1 MPKGARLSV
10 SRQPQ
15 EVTASPLPEAGLAK
29 ASKSAGWIT
38 EIAYLPFSYGGPS
51 FWPWLNARIGVQY
64 TFFNKFDGATTNFNG
79 NGRNAHNNNTLFVY
93 TWIAF

>member
-1 MPKGARLSV
+1 VNLLAIARSH
-10 SRQPQ
+10 SFATEGRH
-15 EVTASPLPEAGLAK
+15 ANPL
-29 ASKSAGWIT
+29 GWIT

>member
-1 MPKGARLSV
+1 
-10 SRQPQ
+10 
-15 EVTASPLPEAGLAK
+15 
-29 ASKSAGWIT
+29 
-38 EIAYLPFSYGGPS
+38 
-51 FWPWLNARIGVQY
+51 LNARIGVQY

>member
-1 MPKGARLSV
+1 MNAKWVHRAVLLAVLGMTFPVASFAGFFNV
-10 SRQPQ
+10 GI
-15 EVTASPLPEAGLAK
+15 TASGFE
-29 ASKSAGWIT
+29 
-38 EIAYLPFSYGGPS
+38 
-51 FWPWLNARIGVQY
+51 Y